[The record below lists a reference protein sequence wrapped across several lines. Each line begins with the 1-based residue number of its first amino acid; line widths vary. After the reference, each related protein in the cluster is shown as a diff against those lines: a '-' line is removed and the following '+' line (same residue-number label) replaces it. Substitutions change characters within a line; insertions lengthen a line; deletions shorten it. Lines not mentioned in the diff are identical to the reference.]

1 MVTMRGVGRLT
12 RGPVPAR
19 PASIRSRVLRRI
31 GNDESF
37 LLVTHVA
44 RRILPTAAAP
54 PVPPDPTKGPH
65 RMKATP
71 LRAAALAVA
80 LLGALVAG
88 TPAQAAPDETT
99 TNSTTDCVT
108 NPATP
113 KRQFRA
119 MWIASVTNIDWPSKD
134 SWTAPDQVAKQ
145 KAEYLGWLDLAQKL
159 NHNAVVVQVRPTA
172 DAFWPSPYEPW
183 SEYLTGVRGKD
194 PGWDPLAFLVAESHK
209 RNLEFHAWF
218 NPYRVSMPAPGGA
231 GADLSKLA
239 PDSPARAHPDW
250 VFAYPP
256 AGVAGSRLYYNPGIP
271 AVREFVQTAM
281 MDAVNRYD
289 VDGVHFDDYFYPY
302 PSGTWQV
309 PDDATFAQYN
319 RGFTDKADWR
329 RDNINLLMQEM
340 NTKIKA
346 AKPWVKFGA
355 SPFGIWRNA
364 SADPNGSDTTG
375 SQSYDIISADTRKWI
390 KEEWIDY
397 VVPQLYWYIGQYPAA
412 DYARLVPW
420 WAEQVRGTKVQLY
433 IGQAD
438 YKSGE
443 PAYGSFWMNPREL
456 SDHLTLNRSYP
467 EVLGNVHFSAVQVRA
482 NRLGATDI
490 YAAEHYSRPALVPTM
505 THLPH
510 KPLLFPV
517 VTRAQ
522 READGVRLS
531 WRQPADG
538 KGPLGTAT
546 SYAIYRF
553 DGLGLAGRCDFADA
567 SHLVGTVRA
576 TDGDVQSWVDT
587 TAVAGKRYTYHV
599 TALDRLANESPA
611 SPPRFVR

>member
-1 MVTMRGVGRLT
+1 
-12 RGPVPAR
+12 
-19 PASIRSRVLRRI
+19 
-31 GNDESF
+31 
-37 LLVTHVA
+37 
-44 RRILPTAAAP
+44 
-54 PVPPDPTKGPH
+54 
-65 RMKATP
+65 MKATR
-71 LRAAALAVA
+71 LRAAGLAVA

-88 TPAQAAPDETT
+88 TPASAAESDTATDSTATT
-99 TNSTTDCVT
+99 CVT
-108 NPATP
+108 DPAVP

-119 MWIASVTNIDWPSKD
+119 MWIASVTNIDWPSKG

-145 KAEYLGWLDLAQKL
+145 KAEYLAWLDLAQKL

-194 PGWDPLAFLVAESHK
+194 PGWDPLAFLVEESHK
-209 RNLEFHAWF
+209 RNLEFHAWM

-239 PDSPARAHPDW
+239 PNSPARQHPDW

-271 AVREFVQTAM
+271 EVREFVQTAM
-281 MDAVNRYD
+281 LDAVKRYD

-302 PSGTWQV
+302 PSGTYQY

-329 RDNINLLMQEM
+329 RDNINLLIQEM
-340 NTKIKA
+340 NAKIKSV
-346 AKPWVKFGA
+346 KPWVKFGV
-355 SPFGIWRNA
+355 SPFGIWRNK

-375 SQSYDIISADTRKWI
+375 SQSYDIISADTRKWV

-397 VVPQLYWYIGQYPAA
+397 IVPQLYWYIGQYPAA

-420 WAEQVRGTKVQLY
+420 WAETVRGTNVQLY

-438 YKSGE
+438 YKSGD
-443 PAYGSFWMNPREL
+443 PVYGSFWMNPQEL
-456 SDHLTLNRSYP
+456 SNHLTLNRSYP

-505 THLPH
+505 SQLPA

-517 VTRAQ
+517 VTGAER
-522 READGVRLS
+522 RADGVRLS

-538 KGPLGTAT
+538 KGPFGKATA
-546 SYAIYRF
+546 YAIYRF
-553 DGLGLAGRCDFADA
+553 DGAGLAGRCDFADA
-567 SHLVGTVRA
+567 SHLVATVRA
-576 TDGDVQSWVDT
+576 DGDVQSWVDT
-587 TAVAGKRYTYHV
+587 TAASGARYTYYV
-599 TALDRLANESPA
+599 TALDRVWNESPA

>member
-1 MVTMRGVGRLT
+1 
-12 RGPVPAR
+12 
-19 PASIRSRVLRRI
+19 
-31 GNDESF
+31 
-37 LLVTHVA
+37 
-44 RRILPTAAAP
+44 
-54 PVPPDPTKGPH
+54 
-65 RMKATP
+65 MKATR
-71 LRAAALAVA
+71 LRAAGLAVA
-80 LLGALVAG
+80 LLGALIAG
-88 TPAQAAPDETT
+88 TPASAAETDAT
-99 TNSTTDCVT
+99 TDASTTCVT

-119 MWIASVTNIDWPSKD
+119 MWIASVTNIDWPSKA
-134 SWTAPDQVAKQ
+134 SQTAPDQVAKQ

-183 SEYLTGVRGKD
+183 SEYLTGVRGQN
-194 PGWDPLAFLVAESHK
+194 PGWDPLAFLVEESHK

-218 NPYRVSMPAPGGA
+218 NPYRVSMPAPSGA
-231 GADLSKLA
+231 GADISKLA
-239 PDSPARAHPDW
+239 PDAPARQHPDW

-271 AVREFVQTAM
+271 EVREFVQTAM

-289 VDGVHFDDYFYPY
+289 IDGVHFDDYFYPY
-302 PSGTWQV
+302 PSGTYQY
-309 PDDATFAQYN
+309 PDDATFAEYN
-319 RGFTDKADWR
+319 RGFTNKADWR
-329 RDNINLLMQEM
+329 RDNINLLIQEM
-340 NTKIKA
+340 NAKIKA
-346 AKPWVKFGA
+346 VKPWVKFGV
-355 SPFGIWRNA
+355 SPFGIWRNK
-364 SADPNGSDTTG
+364 SVDPLGSDTTG

-443 PAYGSFWMNPREL
+443 PAYGSYWMNPYEL
-456 SDHLTLNRSYP
+456 SNHLTLNRSYP
-467 EVLGNVHFSAVQVRA
+467 EVLGNVHFSAVQVKA

-490 YAAEHYSRPALVPTM
+490 YAAEHYSRPALVPAM
-505 THLPH
+505 PQLPSQ
-510 KPLLFPV
+510 PLLAPV
-517 VTRAQ
+517 VTASERNS
-522 READGVRLS
+522 DGVRLS

-538 KGPLGTAT
+538 EGPLGTAT

-553 DGLGLAGRCDFADA
+553 DGAGLADACDFADA
-567 SHLVGTVRA
+567 AHLVATVRGTA
-576 TDGDVQSWVDT
+576 DDVQSWVDR
-587 TAVAGKRYTYHV
+587 TAAAGRPYTYYV
-599 TALDRLANESPA
+599 TALDRLANESPV
-611 SPPRFVR
+611 SPPHFVH